1 MRGMHTKKTLQISRY
16 VCVCVNECVCAC
28 MCVCVSVDVIKS
40 HCVHAV
46 ICERWKE
53 EAGLDAE
60 EQDVHERGQ

>member
-1 MRGMHTKKTLQISRY
+1 MC

-60 EQDVHERGQ
+60 EQDVHERG